1 MIRRPPRST
10 LFPYTTLFRS
20 STNVSQEMFNTPRG
34 HGFAAENA
42 NHLADILSGKDAK
55 LVGAETD
62 ATNHIIKNGA
72 DRIVNGVNIQT
83 KYCSSGSKCISE
95 CFENGKFRY
104 LNMDGTPM
112 QIEVPSDKYDDAV
125 RALQDRI
132 KKGEDS
138 RSVNVEEGWKALNHK
153 RAAKQGK
160 RLWGY
165 WVRYAAMFML
175 PLITAIFLYHRYYPH
190 ENNVE
195 IVRTVPSGTN
205 KAMLILADG
214 VPVVLEQQ
222 HEKVLK
228 ESDGTMINVMK
239 EHISY
244 EKMVNDDSEKL
255 VYHELVIPRGGE
267 FSLTLSDGTE
277 VYMNADSKL
286 RFPTKFGKNERVVE
300 LEGEAYFQVARNEK
314 SPFIVKS
321 SCMAIKVLGTEFNVS
336 AYSEDSVIQTT
347 LVRGSVEVSSERGGQ
362 SVVLHPGEQSVLN
375 RQDYSLSVCTVDV
388 SYAMAWKEG
397 RLRFKEKP
405 LSEVMKVISRWYDVE
420 VVYEED
426 GRAHV

>member
-1 MIRRPPRST
+1 
-10 LFPYTTLFRS
+10 
-20 STNVSQEMFNTPRG
+20 
-34 HGFAAENA
+34 
-42 NHLADILSGKDAK
+42 
-55 LVGAETD
+55 
-62 ATNHIIKNGA
+62 
-72 DRIVNGVNIQT
+72 
-83 KYCSSGSKCISE
+83 
-95 CFENGKFRY
+95 
-104 LNMDGTPM
+104 
-112 QIEVPSDKYDDAV
+112 
-125 RALQDRI
+125 
-132 KKGEDS
+132 
-138 RSVNVEEGWKALNHK
+138 
-153 RAAKQGK
+153 
-160 RLWGY
+160 
-165 WVRYAAMFML
+165 
-175 PLITAIFLYHRYYPH
+175 
-190 ENNVE
+190 
-195 IVRTVPSGTN
+195 
-205 KAMLILADG
+205 
-214 VPVVLEQQ
+214 
-222 HEKVLK
+222 
-228 ESDGTMINVMK
+228 MINVMK

-420 VVYEED
+420 VVYEDEEVKD
-426 GRAHV
+426 YPFGCNFNRHATICLLYTSDAADD

>member
-1 MIRRPPRST
+1 MDK
-10 LFPYTTLFRS
+10 
-20 STNVSQEMFNTPRG
+20 TNF
-34 HGFAAENA
+34 
-42 NHLADILSGKDAK
+42 DIAI
-55 LVGAETD
+55 LVGKYLGGTLTGEEKEQLERWLVLSE
-62 ATNHIIKNGA
+62 KN
-72 DRIVNGVNIQT
+72 RIW
-83 KYCSSGSKCISE
+83 
-95 CFENGKFRY
+95 FERVTTESY
-104 LNMDGTPM
+104 
-112 QIEVPSDKYDDAV
+112 
-125 RALQDRI
+125 RI

-138 RSVNVEEGWKALNHK
+138 RSVNVEEGWKALKHK
-153 RAAKQGK
+153 RAVKQGK
-160 RLWGY
+160 RLWGS

-347 LVRGSVEVSSERGGQ
+347 LVRGSVEVSSERSGQ
-362 SVVLHPGEQSVLN
+362 SVVLHPGEQSALS

-388 SYAMAWKEG
+388 SYAVAWKEG

-405 LSEVMKVISRWYDVE
+405 LSEVMKIVSRWYDVE
-420 VVYEED
+420 VVYEDEEVKNYPFGCNFNRHATIEPLLKVFEATGPIEMRVD
-426 GRAHV
+426 GRKIWIRKRK